1 MPPRLTISAVGLE
14 LIKRFESF
22 SAAPYLCPANKLTI
36 GYGHVILPRDNN
48 PTTITHE
55 QATDL
60 LRADCE
66 IAETYIRAVTKTLS
80 PALNQNEFDAL
91 VSLVFNIGVG
101 NFSHS
106 TLLKHLKAGEKALA
120 AEEFKLWNKSGGKAL
135 AGLSVRRAA
144 EYMLFL
150 TPQ

>member
-1 MPPRLTISAVGLE
+1 MPQKLTISPAGLD

-22 SAAPYLCPANKLTI
+22 SATPYLCPAKKMTI

-48 PTTITHE
+48 PSAITRE
-55 QATDL
+55 QGTDL
-60 LRADCE
+60 LRADCG
-66 IAETYIRAVTKTLS
+66 IAETYIRAVTKTLN
-80 PALNQNEFDAL
+80 PVLNQNEFDAL

-106 TLLKHLKAGEKALA
+106 TLLKHLKAGEKTQA
-120 AEEFKLWNKSGGKAL
+120 AEQFKCWNKSGGKVLRGLVARREAEAAL
-135 AGLSVRRAA
+135 FV
-144 EYMLFL
+144 